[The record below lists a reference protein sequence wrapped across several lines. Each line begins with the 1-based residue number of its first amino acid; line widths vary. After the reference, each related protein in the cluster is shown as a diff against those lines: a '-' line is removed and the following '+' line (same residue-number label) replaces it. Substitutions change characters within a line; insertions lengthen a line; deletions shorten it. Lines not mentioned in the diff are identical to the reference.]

1 MPLSKIVAKSI
12 TDDTITTDQIADT
25 SVHGQRNLIIN
36 GAMQVAQRATSVTSQ
51 TSNNVYHTVDRFVA
65 EVSGATYDM
74 SQSTTVP
81 SGQGFS
87 YSLKTVLDGAFTPSA
102 AQYFVPFEQRIEGQ
116 NLQHLAYG
124 TSDAKSV
131 TLSFWIRSSKTG
143 TYVVEFS
150 NFNSTQ
156 SRKYSKQYTIN
167 AADTWEYKTLT
178 WEGDTVSSFDNNNGL
193 EGAFYW
199 WITAGTNFTSGTIP
213 SGWENSTTANRA
225 VGVPTSLADNDEYYL
240 TGVQLEV
247 GEQATPF
254 EHRSFHDEVM
264 SCQRYYAQSGGPAE
278 PFASGNYSYQGDMA
292 SHGSSNGWHGAV
304 FLPTTMRDNPT
315 MTAGTTQAY
324 NGSSWT
330 TWNTVSLGARRTNSF
345 FYDLAGTVSTSN
357 GQSLLFRSDWK
368 ADAEL

>member
-1 MPLSKIVAKSI
+1 MSRARDLADLGGSADAGGI
-12 TDDTITTDQIADT
+12 T
-25 SVHGQRNLIIN
+25 GKNLIIN
-36 GAMQVAQRATSVTSQ
+36 GAMQVAARGTSATAKTNTAYQ
-51 TSNNVYHTVDRFVA
+51 TVDRFLT
-65 EVSGATYDM
+65 ETNGATYDH

-87 YSLKTVLDGAFTPSA
+87 YSLKAVIDGAFTPTS
-102 AQYFVPFEQRIEGQ
+102 AQYFIPFEQRIEGQ

-167 AADTWEYKTLT
+167 VADTWEYKILT
-178 WEGDTVSSFDNNNGL
+178 WEGDAVRSFDNTNDV
-193 EGAFYW
+193 EGVFYW
-199 WITAGTNFTSGTIP
+199 WVTAGTDFTSGTIP

-247 GEQATPF
+247 GETATDF
-254 EHRSFHDEVM
+254 EHRSYADELQR
-264 SCQRYYAQSGGPAE
+264 CQRYFQRFQVPQWY
-278 PFASGNYSYQGDMA
+278 
-292 SHGSSNGWHGAV
+292 
-304 FLPTTMRDNPT
+304 
-315 MTAGTTQAY
+315 Y
-324 NGSSWT
+324 NT
-330 TWNTVSLGARRTNSF
+330 LGATAIYHTER
-345 FYDLAGTVSTSN
+345 LAVEMRANGTVSVNSSLRYWSGGGAAALTPTLTGYGDRVRIQGTSLTNAN
-357 GQSLLFRSDWK
+357 GFVDGIIDV
-368 ADAEL
+368 DAEL

>member
-1 MPLSKIVAKSI
+1 MSRARELADLGGSANAGGI
-12 TDDTITTDQIADT
+12 T
-25 SVHGQRNLIIN
+25 GKNLIIN
-36 GAMQVAQRATSVTSQ
+36 GAMQVAQRGTSVTAKTNTAYQ
-51 TSNNVYHTVDRFVA
+51 TVDRFLT
-65 EVSGATYDM
+65 ETNGATYDH

-87 YSLKTVLDGAFTPSA
+87 YSLKAVIDGAFTPTS
-102 AQYFVPFEQRIEGQ
+102 AQYFIPFEQRIEGQ

-150 NFNSTQ
+150 NLNSTQ

-167 AADTWEYKTLT
+167 VADTWEYKTLT
-178 WEGDTVSSFDNNNGL
+178 WEGDTVRSFDNTNDV
-193 EGAFYW
+193 EGVFYW
-199 WITAGTNFTSGTIP
+199 WVTAGTDFTSGTIP

-254 EHRSFHDEVM
+254 EHRSYQDELLACM
-264 SCQRYYAQSGGPAE
+264 RYFE
-278 PFASGNYSYQGDMA
+278 
-292 SHGSSNGWHGAV
+292 GSTRANG
-304 FLPTTMRDNPT
+304 
-315 MTAGTTQAY
+315 
-324 NGSSWT
+324 
-330 TWNTVSLGARRTNSF
+330 
-345 FYDLAGTVSTSN
+345 TSN
-357 GQSLLFRSDWK
+357 GQSGQIWCWK
-368 ADAEL
+368 NDSTYRAFPYMNGEYRVVKRATPTVTIESSQDGTVNELSGYSSGTNYTVSSITNPQPAYVCMYFQMTDSLPSQSVVGYYEADAEL

>member
-1 MPLSKIVAKSI
+1 MSNARNLADLLGTNTQIQTA
-12 TDDTITTDQIADT
+12 DIAD
-25 SVHGQRNLIIN
+25 GAFQANKNLIIN
-36 GAMQVAQRATSVTSQ
+36 GAMQVAQRGTSVTAKTNSAYQ
-51 TSNNVYHTVDRFVA
+51 TVDRFLT
-65 EVSGATYDM
+65 ETNGATYDH

-87 YSLKTVLDGAFTPSA
+87 YSLKAVIDGAFTPTS
-102 AQYFVPFEQRIEGQ
+102 AQYFIPFEQRIEGQ

-167 AADTWEYKTLT
+167 VADTWEYKTLT
-178 WEGDTVSSFDNNNGL
+178 WEGDTVRSFDNTNDVKGV
-193 EGAFYW
+193 FYW
-199 WITAGTNFTSGTIP
+199 WVTAGTDFTSGTIP

-240 TGVQLEV
+240 TGVQLEL
-247 GEQATPF
+247 GDSATAF
-254 EHRSFHDEVM
+254 EHRSYGDELRR
-264 SCQRYYAQSGGPAE
+264 CQRYYNHMPLVMYDTIGSNYNTL
-278 PFASGNYSYQGDMA
+278 STKSYSY
-292 SHGSSNGWHGAV
+292 HIHHE
-304 FLPTTMRDNPT
+304 FPTTMRASPT
-315 MTAGTTQAY
+315 CTFDVKSSYSPYTSYASNMNVFGINVHKFGCRVNGTPLTA
-324 NGSSWT
+324 NGDVDFT
-330 TWNTVSLGARRTNSF
+330 YT
-345 FYDLAGTVSTSN
+345 
-357 GQSLLFRSDWK
+357 